1 MVNYTPNF
9 YDKTAHQWM
18 KRLILGRRYYIEDV
32 IVEHV
37 THILMSH
44 HVRSPP
50 VIINTVPLPV
60 VRNLLE
66 LQLHLPTKQN
76 TRKFNLLGKVFLSFW
91 GCSFSSSGTVRAV
104 FYVKRVRLLAIKS
117 PNFETQKEN
126 SCSYLGDQSYFEIDR
141 VYTYDTDFPSSSNI

>member
-1 MVNYTPNF
+1 M
-9 YDKTAHQWM
+9 Q
-18 KRLILGRRYYIEDV
+18 RLILGRRNYIEDV

-50 VIINTVPLPV
+50 FNINTMSPVPLPV
-60 VRNLLE
+60 VRNLPE

-76 TRKFNLLGKVFLSFW
+76 TRKFNLLGEVFLSIRC
-91 GCSFSSSGTVRAV
+91 CSFSNSGTVRAV

-126 SCSYLGDQSYFEIDR
+126 SCSYLGAQSYIEIYR
-141 VYTYDTDFPSSSNI
+141 VCTYHIDFPSSSNV